1 MLSVNAYSVPSRYC
15 IWLQRH
21 KDVDTPGRQLGR
33 DVATTTKTDCGLAVG
48 SVKAIARHEKV
59 RKQAS
64 AVGRDLVSRIGI
76 NVGNS
81 TA

>member
-1 MLSVNAYSVPSRYC
+1 MLSVNAYSV
-15 IWLQRH
+15 
-21 KDVDTPGRQLGR
+21 DTVFGFSGTRMLIPPGRQLGR

-64 AVGRDLVSRIGI
+64 AVGRDLVARIGI